1 MRASRA
7 SLALAAVALGAA
19 GCAQPLPDA
28 ESPAARIYAEQC
40 GLCHRPYAPRLMTAA
55 MWEIQVARMDEMR
68 ARRGV
73 PPLGPA
79 DRATI
84 LEYLRD
90 HAG

>member
-7 SLALAAVALGAA
+7 SLALAAVALAAA
-19 GCAQPLPDA
+19 GCARPLPDA
-28 ESPAARIYAEQC
+28 ESPAARTYAEQC
-40 GLCHRPYAPRLMTAA
+40 GFCHRPYAPSLLTAA

-73 PPLGPA
+73 PPLA
-79 DRATI
+79 ATDRATI
-84 LEYLRD
+84 LEYLRA